1 MLVSFYDFYYE
12 LILGNLSCGNSVW
25 PGLRINFSK
34 SGARGSPI
42 RGCFRLENSVCGF
55 LALTKAVNTG
65 PDSRKGLPVTTNSKG
80 LFSPPFHPEPRVRWT
95 SFPVSF
101 LKVYPFPERPVLRVG
116 GGEGSTPLP
125 PHVGLKLLSLSFGC
139 AHLGYEDTQRLQGSL
154 CSLDSCSHLVPGLWK
169 VPIPFLQAQ
178 SFHLTACV

>member
-1 MLVSFYDFYYE
+1 MSLVLLVFVLTVVLVSFYHFYYE

-65 PDSRKGLPVTTNSKG
+65 PDSRKGLPVTTNSEG
-80 LFSPPFHPEPRVRWT
+80 LFSPPL
-95 SFPVSF
+95 FPSRAESEMDKFSSKF
-101 LKVYPFPERPVLRVG
+101 LKKF
-116 GGEGSTPLP
+116 T
-125 PHVGLKLLSLSFGC
+125 LSLNG
-139 AHLGYEDTQRLQGSL
+139 
-154 CSLDSCSHLVPGLWK
+154 
-169 VPIPFLQAQ
+169 PFCEWVGVEVLLHFLPTRA
-178 SFHLTACV
+178 